1 MPSAC
6 MRHDEFSRAL
16 RLPTEAEY
24 YIGVGP
30 HPQGCPG
37 RVDLDDPLVE
47 EITERLFDRAE
58 AVA

>member
-1 MPSAC
+1 